1 LKSASACDEKEYMQE
16 IDPSSLRREEL
27 LLLVRQ
33 LRQQV
38 AERDQEIEHLKRQLA
53 EQQGS
58 SAADRQNQGTLPS
71 APEEANPGSQDD
83 LLAQLEKIY
92 PGGR

>member
-16 IDPSSLRREEL
+16 IDPASLQPEDL
-27 LLLVRQ
+27 LKLVQ
-33 LRQQV
+33 KLRQQV

-53 EQQGS
+53 EQQGP
-58 SAADRQNQGTLPS
+58 SAADRQNQRTLPS
-71 APEEANPGSQDD
+71 ASEEANPGSHED

-92 PGGR
+92 PEGR